1 VPSLESPPDLLER
14 SLDVA
19 LPRQPRT
26 DCTAEAGKLDG
37 GFRSGLGGIAHD
49 CRVVTGAACCDEDDD
64 DEPVELE
71 PVDVE
76 PVDVEPAAPAAVPA
90 DFFLL
95 APLAGATTAAW
106 LFLPSAGS

>member
-1 VPSLESPPDLLER
+1 
-14 SLDVA
+14 
-19 LPRQPRT
+19 
-26 DCTAEAGKLDG
+26 
-37 GFRSGLGGIAHD
+37 
-49 CRVVTGAACCDEDDD
+49 VVTGAACCDEDDD

-71 PVDVE
+71 LVEVEPVDVEPVDVE
-76 PVDVEPAAPAAVPA
+76 PVDVEPAALAAVPA